1 MYGNISDR
9 GDSGGERRKSYLF
22 FLTAIYPGIGLTG
35 DRVPQLGK
43 QLMSELS
50 AASPTD
56 LENPR

>member
-9 GDSGGERRKSYLF
+9 GDFGGERRKSYLF
-22 FLTAIYPGIGLTG
+22 FLTAFYHGIGLTG
-35 DRVPQLGK
+35 DMVPQLGK
-43 QLMSELS
+43 QLMFELS